1 MTDVDIA
8 GFVAQCLDEDTED
21 AKYVHRWDCD
31 AFDGGSLGDCNCGI
45 PQQLL
50 ADIAAKRAIIE
61 AYRTSVEAHEAYLRS
76 AALRTENGHASV
88 LAAIRGTI
96 YGTLCRLAE
105 PYAARP
111 GFKPTWRFDG

>member
-45 PQQLL
+45 PQHLL
-50 ADIAAKRAIIE
+50 ADIAAKRRRLERHNARGGTFCGACE
-61 AYRTSVEAHEAYLRS
+61 QEWPCEDVR
-76 AALRTENGHASV
+76 NDASV
-88 LAAIRGTI
+88 
-96 YGTLCRLAE
+96 
-105 PYAARP
+105 YADRP
-111 GFKPTWRFDG
+111 GYNDAWRIES

>member
-1 MTDVDIA
+1 MDIA
-8 GFVAQCLDEDTED
+8 EFLTQCLDEDQ
-21 AKYVHRWDCD
+21 RWAENKHDSIDCD
-31 AFDGGSLGDCNCGI
+31 LGALQAFGECSCGY
-45 PQQLL
+45 PARVL
-50 ADIAAKRAIIE
+50 ADIAAKRAIVE

-76 AALRTENGHASV
+76 AALRTDNGHASV

-111 GFKPTWRFDG
+111 GFKPTWRIDG